1 MSRRFLETLAH
12 RTVRYSKVSHA
23 QTLLTALWVF
33 KVLRNVFKVLV
44 TETSHIVD
52 AASIG
57 FSFQAL
63 MSKRSGSGITRLGAS
78 VSLASRGSQSAGKL
92 PAAIPGTAHP
102 PTTAFQ
108 TFQAG
113 RGLAVPVIA
122 FAMGMSPTLSHLRS
136 LTMMAGLQGNY
147 FDILQHKDKLPGV
160 PPLWLPFRRKP
171 CFLNVSPAPYFFTQI
186 ICAFNSK
193 NV

>member
-1 MSRRFLETLAH
+1 
-12 RTVRYSKVSHA
+12 
-23 QTLLTALWVF
+23 
-33 KVLRNVFKVLV
+33 
-44 TETSHIVD
+44 
-52 AASIG
+52 
-57 FSFQAL
+57 

-78 VSLASRGSQSAGKL
+78 VSLASRGSQSAWKL
-92 PAAIPGTAHP
+92 PAAIPGTAHH

-147 FDILQHKDKLPGV
+147 FDILQHKDITRCTSTLAPV
-160 PPLWLPFRRKP
+160 SQETL
-171 CFLNVSPAPYFFTQI
+171 FLSVSACLHIFSLKISTL
-186 ICAFNSK
+186 NSK
-193 NV
+193 NSKRYEHLKISKKPIILAQDFPLAATSFRSGLTGPCTGTPIAIEIIKSTCIRFF